1 MAGWLHSIILWWEEH
16 MDSPGEDGKV
26 AYPCSSRRVVDVQE
40 SPTLL
45 SSLPLSQGLCQ
56 VRLSCEE
63 RAGGTCLLPAMS

>member
-1 MAGWLHSIILWWEEH
+1 MAGWPRGIILRCEERA
-16 MDSPGEDGKV
+16 DLYGEDGKV
-26 AYPCSSRRVVDVQE
+26 AYPCSSRRVVDVRE

-56 VRLSCEE
+56 VRLSGEE

>member
-1 MAGWLHSIILWWEEH
+1 MAGWPHGITLQWEECV
-16 MDSPGEDGKV
+16 DSRGEDEKV
-26 AYPCSSRRVVDVQE
+26 AYPCSSRHMVDVQE

-56 VRLSCEE
+56 VWLSGEE